1 MKSQCIIAS
10 ATAAISCFETS
21 HTNFKFN
28 IHLREIKCCFLSKI
42 GTPRMRSEKK
52 TNFIFLFSIGNF
64 FSCSSTRCTD
74 CGIHSCVHKMCLI
87 LCKNATWRMTDSI
100 ESPMLWFNLHFKCRK
115 TTCWSPLFCH
125 LYALSAQE
133 FTFFLLRCF
142 LSSDAIQFQSCA
154 LESEFWSFLS
164 IKSERFF
171 FLCWVKLL
179 DLFRLN
185 SLTVG

>member
-64 FSCSSTRCTD
+64 FFHARQLDARIAEYILVSIKCVWFYAKMRHEEWPIQSNPRCY
-74 CGIHSCVHKMCLI
+74 
-87 LCKNATWRMTDSI
+87 DSI
-100 ESPMLWFNLHFKCRK
+100 YISNAEKRRVEVHYSVTYMRCRHKSSHSFCCDAFCRQMQYSFKVVHWNRNFG
-115 TTCWSPLFCH
+115 LF
-125 LYALSAQE
+125 Y
-133 FTFFLLRCF
+133 
-142 LSSDAIQFQSCA
+142 QSKA
-154 LESEFWSFLS
+154 ND
-164 IKSERFF
+164 FF
-171 FLCWVKLL
+171 FSVE
-179 DLFRLN
+179 
-185 SLTVG
+185 